1 MGMTISPNSPNRL
14 VSGDLRRTALLVAA
28 MVALGAAALWQAT
41 MGFRVVSTEEGRRL
55 AIAEA
60 PLALVAAQLVLP
72 GGRGG
77 ASHQASLPALLAGDG
92 RVAIVTF
99 FYARCT
105 SVCSVQGTELQQ
117 MQREIL
123 ARGLQDKARL
133 LTISFDP
140 RDTVADLAVYSERMR
155 ADPAL
160 WQFAAVPDAGQRR
173 ALLEQVGIIVLPAEL
188 GEFQH
193 NAAFHIVGRDG
204 RMSRVVDYEQPE
216 VALHAALEAANM
228 TSAGAPGDARIV
240 GPAGSA
246 GPAMAAGAARTAGAV
261 GAAGGAG
268 AAERAGAAGATGVLV
283 VPRAVVREVA
293 R

>member
-1 MGMTISPNSPNRL
+1 MGTMISPSLPSRPVN
-14 VSGDLRRTALLVAA
+14 GDLRRTALLVAA
-28 MVALGAAALWQAT
+28 MALLGVAALWQAT

-60 PLALVAAQLVLP
+60 PLALGAAQLVLP
-72 GGRGG
+72 GAGGG
-77 ASHQASLPALLAGDG
+77 APRQASLPALLAGDG
-92 RVAIVTF
+92 RVAILTF

-123 ARGLQDKARL
+123 ARGLQDKVRL

-140 RDTVADLAVYSERMR
+140 RDTVADLAAYAERMR

-160 WQFAAVPDAGQRR
+160 WQFATVPDAGQRR

-193 NAAFHIVGRDG
+193 NAAFHLVGRDG
-204 RMSRVVDYEQPE
+204 RLSRVVDYEQPE
-216 VALHAALEAANM
+216 AALHAALEAL
-228 TSAGAPGDARIV
+228 P
-240 GPAGSA
+240 
-246 GPAMAAGAARTAGAV
+246 
-261 GAAGGAG
+261 
-268 AAERAGAAGATGVLV
+268 
-283 VPRAVVREVA
+283 
-293 R
+293 